1 MAVDKRA
8 EDVFRSLK
16 RRCSGTQFFGR
27 IDFQSTH
34 LQLVRVAIARA
45 APAAYDKKCNCR
57 AGCRQTN
64 YLIRWTQAARGAAG
78 WATVRL
84 FLASSFLFIPLK
96 FSQPIALHTLFPI
109 LFLFHSRN
117 FFYLC
122 HLNLIFSG
130 QIIPTKSNDKFPKH
144 ICQNEANCAQRAKS
158 LNRVCVFDCRK

>member
-1 MAVDKRA
+1 MPNVCKQKYCTERVSYHWRLTMAVDKRA

-45 APAAYDKKCNCR
+45 APAAYDKKCNFR

-64 YLIRWTQAARGAAG
+64 YLIRWTQAARGTAG

-117 FFYLC
+117 FFLS
-122 HLNLIFSG
+122 LPL
-130 QIIPTKSNDKFPKH
+130 KSHFFWSDNSDEK
-144 ICQNEANCAQRAKS
+144 
-158 LNRVCVFDCRK
+158 